1 MLIFDASNRDQCE
14 VKRSS
19 TNTPLQSLVLMNDY
33 QVLEAAR
40 NLAIKTQNDKTDT
53 DTKLGT
59 LFRKILCRTPKSNEL
74 QKIRAYH
81 QTTLAAM
88 NDKKANN
95 ILSFGDFKTQPEVD
109 IKGAAAM
116 MQTVQLLFNLE
127 ETSTR

>member
-1 MLIFDASNRDQCE
+1 
-14 VKRSS
+14 
-19 TNTPLQSLVLMNDY
+19 MNDY